1 MTDTEKLAKA
11 IRYLA
16 DSDICE
22 RVQFWRDPA
31 MCDRHSVDG
40 CETCW
45 REELEREDANK

>member
-1 MTDTEKLAKA
+1 MTPLERA

-22 RVQFWRDPA
+22 RVQFWRDPE
-31 MCDRHSVDG
+31 MCRRHAGDG

-45 REELEREDANK
+45 REELEREIEDN